1 MTDFQQLYSRYAD
14 DIYRF
19 ALYLCGD
26 AADAEDITAET
37 FVRVLTGKTPLISA
51 TIKGYLLTI
60 ARNLYLESLRR
71 SKRRTDF
78 PPELVDTAA
87 LPEQVAGDRAEL
99 DALRSHLQRFPEDD
113 RTALLLRSEGLSY
126 EEIAD
131 ALDISLASAK
141 VKVHRLRLKL
151 AEWRAR
157 RERTQI

>member
-1 MTDFQQLYSRYAD
+1 MTDFQQLYSRYSV

-37 FVRVLTGKTPLISA
+37 FVRVMTGKTPLISA
-51 TIKGYLLTI
+51 TVKGYLLTI

-71 SKRRTDF
+71 RRRMAAF
-78 PPELVDTAA
+78 PAELPDAGA
-87 LPEQVAGDRAEL
+87 LPEQVAGDRTEL
-99 DALRSHLQRFPEDD
+99 EALRTHLQRYPEAD

-126 EEIAD
+126 EEIAT

-157 RERTQI
+157 REETHI